1 MAGRTWAFPREHP
14 QLGMPMKNHLVMA
27 TISRQV
33 FNSFKT
39 KRTTP
44 YHGSWHLNYG
54 GVAGFVGLEL
64 V

>member
-1 MAGRTWAFPREHP
+1 
-14 QLGMPMKNHLVMA
+14 MKNHLVMA

-33 FNSFKT
+33 FNSFKA

-54 GVAGFVGLEL
+54 GVAGFVGMEL